1 MYTNGDTC
9 IMKKI
14 IEIHDAL
21 MSLLP
26 ENTVFSVEDN
36 DYTKIELQTE
46 GVALPSQ
53 ADVEAE
59 ITRLQAIED
68 AVAYKSDRADAYP
81 AIGDQLDMLYH
92 AIDTNETLKTQF
104 SDFYT
109 AIKTV
114 KDNNPKS

>member
-1 MYTNGDTC
+1 MYINGDTC
-9 IMKKI
+9 IMRKI
-14 IEIHDAL
+14 VEIHDAL

-46 GVALPSQ
+46 GVVLPSQ
-53 ADVEAE
+53 AEVEAE
-59 ITRLQAIED
+59 VARLQAIED

-92 AIDTNETLKTQF
+92 AIDANETLKTQF

-114 KDNNPKS
+114 KDNNPKP

>member
-1 MYTNGDTC
+1 MYINGDTC

-26 ENTVFSVEDN
+26 ENTAFSVEDN
-36 DYTKIELQTE
+36 DYTKVEFQTE
-46 GVALPSQ
+46 GVVLPSQ
-53 ADVEAE
+53 AEVEAE
-59 ITRLQAIED
+59 MARLQAIED

-81 AIGDQLDMLYH
+81 DLADQLDMLWH
-92 AIDTNETLKTQF
+92 AIDSGTLDKT

-109 AIKTV
+109 TLKQV
-114 KDNNPKS
+114 KDTNPKPTE